1 MSTFIISIGFIINPL
16 LACAMEGLVTSLSLG
31 NLTTIQGF
39 IKLPNGIVNLFALS
53 DVNSSTGNNSSPL
66 ASEHTATSQ
75 QSADIAE
82 KNVLVRRLYS
92 VNPTDS
98 HMNIHWTFSSEER
111 AQLDRRFKTELIQYL
126 PFKSHFDVDTNRA
139 LGLLDNNE
147 SLSRAYPT
155 FQKYDEYSC
164 YKITYVQRFKEGLSS
179 PDQNL
184 FKDKFLD
191 LKQAQLDTW
200 SQGRLHFFKEKGLTP
215 FSKQIMSIGAQDG
228 LSPDFNVPAQKL
240 PRFMQPR
247 PTN

>member
-1 MSTFIISIGFIINPL
+1 MSKLSLIFFLIFASCFMYFINMPLRLDIFICIFMVTLYKLLFRKVLLHFTTGYLKFDSSDFLVYSLMLVMSTFIISIGFIINPL

-98 HMNIHWTFSSEER
+98 HMNIH
-111 AQLDRRFKTELIQYL
+111 
-126 PFKSHFDVDTNRA
+126 
-139 LGLLDNNE
+139 
-147 SLSRAYPT
+147 
-155 FQKYDEYSC
+155 
-164 YKITYVQRFKEGLSS
+164 
-179 PDQNL
+179 
-184 FKDKFLD
+184 
-191 LKQAQLDTW
+191 
-200 SQGRLHFFKEKGLTP
+200 
-215 FSKQIMSIGAQDG
+215 
-228 LSPDFNVPAQKL
+228 
-240 PRFMQPR
+240 
-247 PTN
+247 